1 MKIGAL
7 AERAGV
13 AASTI
18 RYYEQLGL
26 LPKAVRGVN
35 GYRVYSDSALE
46 RLHLIQIG
54 QNLGFSLQAIQRV
67 LALQG
72 SAYQEGLMRGV
83 DERLAEIELMMAT
96 LNEQREA
103 LLTTR
108 LTLLESGVAGLCQ
121 AKGETPA
128 DASPARPAKL
138 HGGKRNVGT
147 GMD

>member
-1 MKIGAL
+1 MKIGEL
-7 AERAGV
+7 AQRAGV
-13 AASTI
+13 AASAI

-26 LPKAVRGVN
+26 LPKPVRGVN

-72 SAYQEGLMRGV
+72 SAYEDGLIRGV

-96 LNEQREA
+96 LNEQRN
-103 LLTTR
+103 L
-108 LTLLESGVAGLCQ
+108 VDD
-121 AKGETPA
+121 PA
-128 DASPARPAKL
+128 DLIGVRRCRAVPNQGRKTGRRIAGPA
-138 HGGKRNVGT
+138 GKA
-147 GMD
+147 

>member
-1 MKIGAL
+1 MKIGEL
-7 AERAGV
+7 AQRAGM
-13 AASTI
+13 AASAI

-26 LPKAVRGVN
+26 LPKPVRGVN
-35 GYRVYSDSALE
+35 GYRVYGDSALE

-72 SAYQEGLMRGV
+72 SAYQDGLIRGV

-96 LNEQREA
+96 LNEQRET

-121 AKGETPA
+121 AKGEKQA

-138 HGGKRNVGT
+138 SGG
-147 GMD
+147 